1 MDLHRVLLGPRDGPA
16 PDLRGRFTLAVAI
29 LLLQVA
35 DLVTTGQMAAAGGRE
50 ANPLAAWLLAA
61 DRLVEAKVL
70 LAGFVGV
77 LLLVAP
83 MRRRVRQAIWMV
95 VTFYAT
101 VVAVHVAQLLG
112 AASA

>member
-1 MDLHRVLLGPRDGPA
+1 VLLGDRHPA
-16 PDLRGRFTLAVAI
+16 PPDLRGRFTVAVSLI
-29 LLLQVA
+29 LLQVA
-35 DLVTTGQMAAAGGRE
+35 DIVTTAHMAAAGGRE
-50 ANPLAAWLLAA
+50 RNPIAAWLLAT

-83 MRRRVRQAIWMV
+83 MRRRAHQALWMV
-95 VTFYAT
+95 VTFYAA
-101 VVAVHVAQLLG
+101 VVATHLAQLLG